1 MVIDDIPKSLI
12 DHDIKGYISARLN
25 QIPDFF
31 VDANRLHFLVGCSEG
46 LFQWAFVAC
55 EFIQGNGKLSTP
67 EQ

>member
-12 DHDIKGYISARLN
+12 DRDIKDYIFARLN

-31 VDANRLHFLVGCSEG
+31 FDPNRLDFLVHCSEG

-55 EFIQGNGKLSTP
+55 EFIQGNGRLSSP
-67 EQ
+67 EE